1 MSEKLLEV
9 AQLTKEYQGFKLGP
23 VDLTIEPGEIVG
35 MVGAN
40 GAGKTTLM
48 KCILGLTRRNSG
60 DLRLFGQ
67 NAPEGATPAMRNDI
81 GVVLDACQLPKAF
94 KPKDV
99 RVLMRNAYA
108 NWDQATFEKVSAQL
122 GVSDY
127 KDVGSLS
134 RGMGMK
140 LSMAVALSH
149 SPKLL
154 LLDEA
159 TAGLDPMVRDEVL
172 EMLRRY
178 IDSADA
184 GILLCTHITSDLEK
198 AADRVVC
205 LNNGKVVFSEC
216 RETITDMAGIA
227 RCRQAD
233 LDLLY
238 ETDLFETCDPRF
250 LHGPYGIDVLVPDRF
265 DFAKRIQ
272 GIPCDRCSIEDYMRF
287 MLKGDQLYEVKA

>member
-23 VDLTIEPGEIVG
+23 VDLAIEPGEIVG

-67 NAPEGATPAMRNDI
+67 NTPEGATPAMRNDI
-81 GVVLDACQLPKAF
+81 GVVLDTCQLPKAF

-108 NWDQATFEKVSAQL
+108 NWDQATFEKMSAQL

-127 KDVGSLS
+127 RDVGSLS

-205 LNNGKVVFSEC
+205 LNNGRVAFSEC

-238 ETDLFETCDPRF
+238 ETDLFETCEPKL

-272 GIPCDRCSIEDYMRF
+272 SIPCDRCSIEDYMRF
-287 MLKGDQLYEVKA
+287 MLKGEAK